1 MMILTTLVISFTNP
15 NQCDVLIVELENKV
29 VDLESELEKTK
40 LAEFETQE
48 SVMLMN
54 DSVNS
59 IKTENIKLKD
69 QLKQLDEEN
78 RKATTTLE
86 DVTFELDSL
95 RVNCTITEEKLML
108 AETELKKVCQFT
120 LWLVVIGFVHLHAR
134 LKNEP

>member
-1 MMILTTLVISFTNP
+1 
-15 NQCDVLIVELENKV
+15 

-59 IKTENIKLKD
+59 IKAENIKLKN

-78 RKATTTLE
+78 RKAMSSLE
-86 DVTFELDSL
+86 DVTFEFESL
-95 RVNCTITEEKLML
+95 KANYSINEEKLIV
-108 AETELKKVCQFT
+108 AETELKKVSS
-120 LWLVVIGFVHLHAR
+120 LI
-134 LKNEP
+134 

>member
-1 MMILTTLVISFTNP
+1 MMIFTILVISFTNP

-108 AETELKKVCQFT
+108 AETELKKVCSIHT
-120 LWLVVIGFVHLHAR
+120 LVVCNWICAFAC
-134 LKNEP
+134 